1 MASRM
6 VLLIV
11 VAATVFQCA
20 TAQTSH
26 VVGDSVGWII
36 PASPSVYS
44 DWASK
49 QTFKVGDSL
58 VFNFA
63 AGLHTAAEV
72 SKADY
77 DSCNAA
83 AAPIGSLL
91 TASPATI
98 RLATAGNHYYI
109 CTVGGH
115 CSAGQKLSITVAS
128 GSAAAT
134 PPAAS
139 PTPVAAAPTPV
150 ATPTPFAGD
159 TPAASPTPVASP
171 VPSPST
177 SPVSTP
183 AMSPDM
189 SPSPSTSAVT
199 PSSGPAPAS
208 TSTGG
213 PGVLA
218 DSPGGSPP
226 AAAPPSNSAIS
237 VAVSGFSLVALL
249 SAFFM

>member
-6 VLLIV
+6 SSMFMLIV

-26 VVGDSVGWII
+26 VVGDSQGWII
-36 PASPSVYS
+36 PASPSFYS
-44 DWASK
+44 TWASK

-63 AGLHTAAEV
+63 AGMHTAAEV

-77 DSCNAA
+77 DSCNSAA
-83 AAPIGSLL
+83 TPIGSLL
-91 TASPATI
+91 TASPSTI

-115 CSAGQKLSITVAS
+115 CSAGQKVSINVV
-128 GSAAAT
+128 SAAA
-134 PPAAS
+134 
-139 PTPVAAAPTPV
+139 AAP
-150 ATPTPFAGD
+150 PTA
-159 TPAASPTPVASP
+159 TPVASP
-171 VPSPST
+171 APAVPAPAPATTTPTPVVSPVPAPST

-183 AMSPDM
+183 TMSPDM
-189 SPSPSTSAVT
+189 SPSPSTGAMT
-199 PSSGPAPAS
+199 PSSSPGPS

-213 PGVLA
+213 NGVLA
-218 DSPGGSPP
+218 DSPAGTPP

>member
-26 VVGDSVGWII
+26 VVGDSLGWII

-63 AGLHTAAEV
+63 VGLHTAYEV

-91 TASPATI
+91 ASSPATI
-98 RLATAGNHYYI
+98 RLATAGNHYYL
-109 CTVGGH
+109 CTLGGH

-128 GSAAAT
+128 GSAAA
-134 PPAAS
+134 
-139 PTPVAAAPTPV
+139 APTPV
-150 ATPTPFAGD
+150 AGD

-177 SPVSTP
+177 SPVSAP

-189 SPSPSTSAVT
+189 SPSLSIAVT
-199 PSSGPAPAS
+199 PTTSPAPAS

-218 DSPGGSPP
+218 DSPAGSAP

>member
-26 VVGDSVGWII
+26 VVGDSLGWII

-44 DWASK
+44 TWASK

-58 VFNFA
+58 VFNF

-83 AAPIGSLL
+83 ATPIGSLL
-91 TASPATI
+91 AASPATI

-109 CTVGGH
+109 CTVGVH
-115 CSAGQKLSITVAS
+115 CSAGQKLSITVAA
-128 GSAAAT
+128 GSATAT
-134 PPAAS
+134 PPAAA
-139 PTPVAAAPTPV
+139 PVAAAPTPV
-150 ATPTPFAGD
+150 ATPTPVAGD

-183 AMSPDM
+183 TMSPDM

-218 DSPGGSPP
+218 DSPAGSAP

-249 SAFFM
+249 SALFM

>member
-6 VLLIV
+6 MVLLTVV
-11 VAATVFQCA
+11 VAATVLQCA

-26 VVGDSVGWII
+26 VVGDSLGWII
-36 PASPSVYS
+36 PPSTSVYS
-44 DWASK
+44 TWASK

-58 VFNFA
+58 VFNFVS
-63 AGLHTAAEV
+63 GMHTAAEV

-77 DSCNAA
+77 DSCNSAA
-83 AAPIGSLL
+83 TPIGSLL
-91 TASPATI
+91 ASSPATI

-134 PPAAS
+134 PP
-139 PTPVAAAPTPV
+139 VAAPTPV
-150 ATPTPFAGD
+150 ASPTPA
-159 TPAASPTPVASP
+159 TTPTPVASP
-171 VPSPST
+171 IPSPST

-183 AMSPDM
+183 SMSPDM

-199 PSSGPAPAS
+199 PSSASAPAS

-218 DSPGGSPP
+218 DSPAAGSTPT
-226 AAAPPSNSAIS
+226 AAPPSNSAIS
-237 VAVSGFSLVALL
+237 VAVSGLSLVALL

>member
-1 MASRM
+1 MASRMM

-11 VAATVFQCA
+11 VAAATVLQCA

-26 VVGDSVGWII
+26 VVGDSLGWII
-36 PASPSVYS
+36 PASTSVYS
-44 DWASK
+44 TWASK

-63 AGLHTAAEV
+63 SGLHTTAEV

-77 DSCNAA
+77 DSCNSAA
-83 AAPIGSLL
+83 TPIGSLL
-91 TASPATI
+91 ASSPATI

-115 CSAGQKLSITVAS
+115 CSAGQKLSINVAS
-128 GSAAAT
+128 AM
-134 PPAAS
+134 
-139 PTPVAAAPTPV
+139 AAAPTPV
-150 ATPTPFAGD
+150 ATPTPV
-159 TPAASPTPVASP
+159 ASPVPTPVASP
-171 VPSPST
+171 IPSPST

-208 TSTGG
+208 TSTSGNG
-213 PGVLA
+213 AFA
-218 DSPGGSPP
+218 DSPTAGSTP

-237 VAVSGFSLVALL
+237 VAVSGLSLVALL

>member
-63 AGLHTAAEV
+63 SGLHTAAEV

-83 AAPIGSLL
+83 ATPIGSLL
-91 TASPATI
+91 AASPATI

-134 PPAAS
+134 PPAAA
-139 PTPVAAAPTPV
+139 PVAAAPTPV
-150 ATPTPFAGD
+150 ATPTPVAGD

-183 AMSPDM
+183 TTSPDM

-199 PSSGPAPAS
+199 PSTGPAPAS

-218 DSPGGSPP
+218 DSPGGSAP